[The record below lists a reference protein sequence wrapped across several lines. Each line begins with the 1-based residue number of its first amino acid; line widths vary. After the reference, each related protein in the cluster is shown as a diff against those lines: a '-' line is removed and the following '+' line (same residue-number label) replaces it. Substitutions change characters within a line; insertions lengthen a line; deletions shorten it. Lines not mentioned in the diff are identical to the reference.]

1 MAIAIRFFFANFFA
15 PAKAKKNP
23 AQNAL
28 GGM

>member
-1 MAIAIRFFFANFFA
+1 MAIAIRFFLPIFR
-15 PAKAKKNP
+15 PRQGQKNP